1 MGKKKSV
8 GRPPVK
14 DKKVIVSFTALSS
27 KVKEANKKGVRNRN
41 LNLEAALYEF
51 ASR

>member
-1 MGKKKSV
+1 MKKGAV

-14 DKKVIVSFTALSS
+14 DKKIAVTFTALES
-27 KVKEANKKGVRNRN
+27 KVKEANKKGIRNRN
-41 LNLEAALYEF
+41 INLEAALYEF